1 MSTSSAASGAQR
13 HILAG
18 AVRLAA
24 HIHGAADG
32 SSPVAI
38 VLPALGMQARYY
50 TPFAKLLHA
59 AGCATVLVDLR
70 GQGGSTPQVDR
81 GAKFGY
87 RELAQRDIPVVV
99 DTVCDWFP
107 GQPVYLLGHSIGGQ
121 LAAGYVTGP
130 AHRVAGLILVAT
142 GTPYYRC
149 YNLWRVLWVLAATHG
164 TALCATLWG
173 YWPGSNGRQSR
184 ILLRDLAH
192 FARTGRNP
200 AMHDSA
206 ADASGLPVLAVS
218 VEGDCHAPPSSVDH
232 MCSLLPG
239 AELTRQHLTELN
251 SRRRLDHFHWV
262 RSAGLVPLIT
272 DWLKTRHGEGAD
284 HLA

>member
-1 MSTSSAASGAQR
+1 MNTSSVTSGVQR
-13 HILAG
+13 HILVG
-18 AVRLAA
+18 AARLAA
-24 HIHGAADG
+24 QVHGQADG

-50 TPFAKLLHA
+50 IPFAKLLHA

-81 GAKFGY
+81 GTKFGY

-107 GQPVYLLGHSIGGQ
+107 GQPVYLLGHSLGGQ

-130 AHRVAGLILVAT
+130 AHRAAGLIFIAT

-149 YNLWRVLWVLAATHG
+149 YNVWRMLWVLATTHG
-164 TALCATLWG
+164 TALWATVWG
-173 YWPGSNGRQSR
+173 YWPGSNSRQSR
-184 ILLRDLAH
+184 ILLRDLAY

-200 AMHDSA
+200 ATPDRA
-206 ADASGLPVLAVS
+206 ADVSGLPVLAVS
-218 VEGDCHAPPSSVDH
+218 VEGDYHAPLSSVDH
-232 MCSLLPG
+232 LCSLLPG

-251 SRRRLDHFHWV
+251 GGRHLNHFHWV

-272 DWLKTRHGEGAD
+272 DWLKRNKP
-284 HLA
+284 